1 MLQYYDWENNLCHP
15 LSQVLDDNV
24 EIEEKDVLIP
34 VELDPAQNSVFPD
47 FEPNQIKKLVCEAR
61 WEWGWGYRVEMGG
74 GGGGCG
80 DGNGEEWDWDGCGGR
95 DGYEE

>member
-1 MLQYYDWENNLCHP
+1 MCHP

-61 WEWGWGYRVEMGG
+61 IWWWEWGVHVCVLGG
-74 GGGGCG
+74 GGEKEGRESGMDSGGEIG
-80 DGNGEEWDWDGCGGR
+80 SR
-95 DGYEE
+95 DEDA